1 MIDIYQQLFQH
12 QCKTQVRVY
21 RGQYMTNDELQLFKD
36 SVGEII
42 SVNSFFST
50 SLVRETALEF
60 INDNQPANNDLH
72 KVLFKIDA
80 SPSVGT
86 TKPFAKISQFSE
98 YGDEAEILFSMN
110 TVFRINSVHNGQN
123 GIQVIRMTLCNDDEP
138 CLKPLV
144 DHINHRYKN
153 KKSNLL
159 LFCDILCEMKKFK
172 EAFIYNGRFLQM
184 PEGTTLL
191 DTAKCY
197 DNFGYLRSFANYDY
211 NSSLTWYNKSLE
223 IKQKFYKPNNIIFG
237 LHYFSVGRVYEKN
250 DDYKQASELYNKS
263 LKIWKLIKGENH
275 PDVITC
281 YHKLGKMAEKIAHYS
296 EALEYYKKVLT
307 LRGKNLSTDDVR
319 LGKLFFEIGN
329 VHQHLN
335 HYDEALDNY
344 NLALKTYQN
353 YITVNDL
360 HVAFVLEKIAF
371 VYEIQKLLIQS
382 LIYYEKTA
390 VIYGKILPQRHPNLN
405 RIEMHI
411 RNIRSKLKDDGIV
424 DQNE

>member
-1 MIDIYQQLFQH
+1 M
-12 QCKTQVRVY
+12 
-21 RGQYMTNDELQLFKD
+21 
-36 SVGEII
+36 
-42 SVNSFFST
+42 
-50 SLVRETALEF
+50 
-60 INDNQPANNDLH
+60 
-72 KVLFKIDA
+72 
-80 SPSVGT
+80 
-86 TKPFAKISQFSE
+86 
-98 YGDEAEILFSMN
+98 
-110 TVFRINSVHNGQN
+110 
-123 GIQVIRMTLCNDDEP
+123 
-138 CLKPLV
+138 
-144 DHINHRYKN
+144 
-153 KKSNLL
+153 
-159 LFCDILCEMKKFK
+159 
-172 EAFIYNGRFLQM
+172 
-184 PEGTTLL
+184 
-191 DTAKCY
+191 
-197 DNFGYLRSFANYDY
+197 
-211 NSSLTWYNKSLE
+211 
-223 IKQKFYKPNNIIFG
+223 
-237 LHYFSVGRVYEKN
+237 
-250 DDYKQASELYNKS
+250 
-263 LKIWKLIKGENH
+263 
-275 PDVITC
+275 
-281 YHKLGKMAEKIAHYS
+281 AHYS

-307 LRGKNLSTDDVR
+307 LRGKNVSTDDVR